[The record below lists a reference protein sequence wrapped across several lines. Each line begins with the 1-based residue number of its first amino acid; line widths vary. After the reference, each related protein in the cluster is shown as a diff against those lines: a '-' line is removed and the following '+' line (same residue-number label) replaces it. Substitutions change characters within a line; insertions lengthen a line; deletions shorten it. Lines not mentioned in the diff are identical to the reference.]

1 VSLRGARSPRYR
13 ERPPEAGLLFPSRVG
28 PDRHVEGGERDT
40 LDAYWT
46 PQACAVACC
55 QAIRDAAGPAGWLPE
70 IAPRRVLEPSV
81 GGGSWVRAAWETW
94 PTIRHVEAI
103 DLDPES
109 PGLEL
114 ATESRVADFLLHYPP
129 HIRFPPIDLIL
140 GNPPYSGDLLG
151 WLDRSVQL
159 GTAVAYLLR
168 STVLGSIERS
178 AWWAANRPA
187 TIWTLAPRPRWQGP
201 GGRAESDTCDSVLV
215 LWVAG
220 FDDTRH
226 RWLRWEPR

>member
-55 QAIRDAAGPAGWLPE
+55 EAIRDAAGPAGWLPE
-70 IAPRRVLEPSV
+70 IAPAHVLEPSV
-81 GGGSWVRAAWETW
+81 GGGAWVLAVRQVWPAAVVHAVD
-94 PTIRHVEAI
+94 I
-103 DLDPES
+103 DPEA
-109 PGLEL
+109 PGLAL
-114 ATESRVADFLLHYPP
+114 TDRTKVGDFLAL
-129 HIRFPPIDLIL
+129 DLKRRDMIV
-140 GNPPYSGDLLG
+140 GNCPYGGDIVG
-151 WLDRSVQL
+151 WFDRSLALAPV
-159 GTAVAYLLR
+159 VAYLLR
-168 STVLGSIERS
+168 STALGSIERS
-178 AWWAANRPA
+178 GWWAAHPPA

-220 FDDTRH
+220 FSDTRH